1 MAFQIAKT
9 AWAVQM
15 SPLPF
20 SCMPVS
26 DKKIA
31 SLNPK

>member
-1 MAFQIAKT
+1 MAFQAAKT
-9 AWAVQM
+9 AWTVQM

-20 SCMPVS
+20 HRMSVS

>member
-1 MAFQIAKT
+1 MAFQIVRT
-9 AWAVQM
+9 AWTVQM

-20 SCMPVS
+20 YHMSVS